1 MAVVGE
7 AYILVRAITT
17 EIKSDIAKG
26 FEGVRGQSTK
36 EGHAA
41 GQAFGQ
47 GFGKKMRDEA
57 TESARAFHQL
67 MRRGY
72 SIQAGIGTLI
82 TSISALI
89 GGLGALSGALIGAAA
104 SGVALV
110 GVMAQLKV
118 AGIVGKMAFKGVMEA
133 VQKTGSEGVKSL
145 RELREE
151 MQQLAFDAEEAALS
165 EQQAALK
172 LESARET
179 LARVQDLP
187 PNNRARREAE
197 LAYQQAELSYR
208 RAKDK
213 NNDLQEELAK
223 PADQRKNAGAQD
235 PYANLTK
242 TQAAFARYLAT
253 VKPRMKELREAA
265 ASSFL
270 PELTKQMKVMFAGG
284 YFDMLIKGFRDVS
297 AGLGKAVSEFANT
310 VFDPKNKANLAEF
323 FKATGNTLG
332 TMGRVVGNFFG
343 LFLTVLK
350 AADPLINR
358 LVHFLDR
365 KSFSLGEASRKNFA
379 QLHKFF
385 RDAGNAASTFGRFLS
400 NIFQPF
406 KRLVMSQVGEGSPGR
421 EFLKWMQESTEQLRE
436 FRMGAD
442 GLTLDE
448 KLAPMVENTKAMFQA
463 FSGLARIF
471 FELGQAP
478 GVKEFWT
485 TLASGT
491 GALETIFRGFAEA
504 TGPAFARVIVS
515 LTEIVAAFID
525 QAQLGAYFNI
535 LSEIFKVFAV
545 FAAGL
550 GRVMAAFGPLV
561 GAIGAVVTSMLLLKK
576 VFMLFY
582 GTYGIVRGALMTLT
596 VLTYKQAFAQK
607 TLNTVEGF
615 GLLLQKKQ
623 ITVKQKDAIMTYRQI
638 IADNAKIAAGKKKNM
653 LAVIDNLLAGK
664 TLTKKQA
671 LIAAEMAQTL
681 KTDLN
686 TGALYKNI
694 GAAQAATLKNGTL
707 AGSFLAAGAGSAA
720 ATPPVTIFGIAATSA
735 LWPLVAIAGAVALA
749 IGAIAFLIAK
759 HNDDVKNAVKGTEEA
774 FKKTKDSGT
783 SAFDQIKT
791 SQTAWTSALSSSW
804 SPMKVHIADVTKLHG
819 VNFLL
824 GKQQKAN
831 SRAYQYMGRYQN
843 GLTLEQTRL
852 VGAYKEALG
861 NVGTA
866 LGNIAKKDLKSAQ
879 QAFIKFANANK
890 FSREELEI
898 AFKEMPNFQKQLA
911 KTAEKYNL
919 VTKEMTEQEK
929 QAIYLD
935 IALNRGAYAS
945 AKWAEAQKQLGK
957 EMAAAA
963 ATFID
968 VNAPLEKFTKKG
980 IVDLNGYQKSLD
992 QQVKEQQD
1000 WFSNLTKV
1008 QQRGG
1013 EKLSQATYKALIN
1026 MGKDGAGLVAQLAD
1040 TTNTS
1045 QEQFDKLI
1053 ASFSQTI
1060 PDVSAGLADAL
1071 TSPDQ
1076 VLEIVKSKL
1085 AASGKYRRGGHLEV
1099 VEGIQK
1105 DLEKGKTTIGKIMG
1119 DYGITVQEVM
1129 QQIATSN
1136 PIKQDVVWNEE
1147 SIKNLKET
1155 ISNELSGVATFT
1167 WDSKYQKDGGL
1178 IGSLPRFKNG
1188 GAILRKFAPGGQV
1201 FGQGGPRSDKVPAM
1215 LSNGEYVINAAAT
1228 ARTLP
1233 LLNAIN
1239 YGVTQ
1244 RNGDTATMV
1253 GGGGGAL
1260 MNSINITVN
1269 PSPGMD
1275 ETELAAMVSRELS
1288 FQMRRG
1294 AIS

>member
-197 LAYQQAELSYR
+197 LAYQQAELAYR

-223 PADQRKNAGAQD
+223 PADQRKNAGGQD

-242 TQAAFARYLAT
+242 TQATFARYLAT

-365 KSFSLGEASRKNFA
+365 KSFSLGEASKKNFA

-385 RDAGNAASTFGRFLS
+385 TDAGNAASTFGRFLS

-448 KLAPMVENTKAMFQA
+448 KLAPTVENTKAMFQA

-471 FELGQAP
+471 FELGQNP

-491 GALETIFRGFAEA
+491 GALETIFKGIAEA

-515 LTEIVAAFID
+515 LTEIVAAFLD

-550 GRVMAAFGPLV
+550 GKLMAAFGPLV

-582 GTYGIVRGALMTLT
+582 GTYGIIRGAIMTLT
-596 VLTYKQAFAQK
+596 VLTYKQAIAQK

-623 ITVKQKDAIMTYRQI
+623 LTAKQLDAVATYRQT
-638 IADNAKIAAGKKKNM
+638 IADNTKIAAGKKKNM

-686 TGALYKNI
+686 TGALYRNI
-694 GAAQAATLKNGTL
+694 GASTAASLKNGTL
-707 AGSFLAAGAGSAA
+707 AGSFLAAGASSAA
-720 ATPPVTIFGIAATSA
+720 ATPPMTIFGIAVNAA
-735 LWPLVAIAGAVALA
+735 LWPIVAIAGVVALA
-749 IGAIAFLIAK
+749 IAGIAFLIAK
-759 HNDDVKNAVKGTEEA
+759 HNDDVKNAVKNTENSL
-774 FKKTKDSGT
+774 KKVKDSGT
-783 SAFDQIKT
+783 STYDQVRFAQE
-791 SQTAWTSALSSSW
+791 SWSNSLSSSW
-804 SPMKVHIADVTKLHG
+804 SPMKNSIRDVTKLAG
-819 VNFLL
+819 VNALL
-824 GKQQKAN
+824 QKQQKGVN
-831 SRAYQYMGRYQN
+831 YAYRYSGN
-843 GLTLEQTRL
+843 LTYEQRQQ
-852 VGAYKEALG
+852 VGAYKEAL
-861 NVGTA
+861 NNLGTA
-866 LGNIAKKDLKSAQ
+866 LGNIAKKNLPAAQ
-879 QAFIKFANANK
+879 QSFIRFANANK
-890 FSREELEI
+890 LSKDGLL
-898 AFKEMPNFQKQLA
+898 AQLKEMPNFTKQLA
-911 KTAEKYNL
+911 KTAEKYGL
-919 VTKEMTEQEK
+919 VNDQMSEQQK
-929 QAIYLD
+929 QAVYLD
-935 IALNRGAYAS
+935 IALNRGTYAT
-945 AKWAEAQKQLGK
+945 AKFAEAQKKLGK

-980 IVDLNGYQKSLD
+980 IVDLNGYQKALD
-992 QQVKEQQD
+992 KQVEEQQD

-1013 EKLSQATYKALIN
+1013 KKLSQATYKALIN

-1040 TTNTS
+1040 TANTS
-1045 QEQFDKLI
+1045 QEEFDKLI

-1071 TSPDQ
+1071 TSPEQ
-1076 VLEIVKSKL
+1076 VLAIVKEKL
-1085 AASGKYRRGGHLEV
+1085 VAQGNYNAGTILGTL
-1099 VEGIQK
+1099 QK
-1105 DLEKGKTTIGKIMG
+1105 DLEKGNTTIGKIMG

-1129 QQIATSN
+1129 QKLADEK
-1136 PIKQDVVWNEE
+1136 PISQTVTWDGD
-1147 SIKNLKET
+1147 SIKKAQTDLAEK
-1155 ISNELSGVATFT
+1155 LSGDYNISIRATEN
-1167 WDSKYQKDGGL
+1167 QKDGGL
-1178 IGSLPRFKNG
+1178 IGSLSGFKNG

-1244 RNGDTATMV
+1244 RNADTATMV